1 MKRMRITSVT
11 PSTLQLREDSGGESR
26 VLEGYALKFGVRS
39 VLLPGWDGSFYE
51 VLDSGCVSAEMLR
64 EQRIYFTMFHD
75 RQTILGRWDKGE
87 GSLRLSL
94 DDVGLKVECEMP
106 HTPDGDKALELV
118 RRGDLTE
125 MSFAYWTD
133 FDPKNGCVSKEL
145 TDELTDDGE
154 AIYIRHVKR
163 IQEMYD
169 VTVAATPAF
178 PDTEIEAR
186 ERLIREA
193 VEDADGKGRQTTAAY
208 MKADDSA
215 EDTCREAEGVGGNAD
230 EPADDAKADEGA
242 DAPDPANGLAEAEAP
257 QTEKACRETD
267 GADEG
272 AEPADA
278 DNANVEPAAD
288 TNEADRE
295 ADELAEKTERESLL
309 RMRIERMRALR
320 TSLDFDC

>member
-39 VLLPGWDGSFYE
+39 VLLYSWDGPFYE

-145 TDELTDDGE
+145 TDELTADGE

-193 VEDADGKGRQTTAAY
+193 VEADSADTSGDGE
-208 MKADDSA
+208 KADESASASDSA
-215 EDTCREAEGVGGNAD
+215 EAESLPVENACREDDAAAAG
-230 EPADDAKADEGA
+230 EPADG
-242 DAPDPANGLAEAEAP
+242 G
-257 QTEKACRETD
+257 D
-267 GADEG
+267 G
-272 AEPADA
+272 EPADA
-278 DNANVEPAAD
+278 GVPTDDAD
-288 TNEADRE
+288 ADEADCE
-295 ADELAEKTERESLL
+295 ADELAEKAERESLL
-309 RMRIERMRALR
+309 KMRIERMRAFC
-320 TSLDFDC
+320 TSLDFD